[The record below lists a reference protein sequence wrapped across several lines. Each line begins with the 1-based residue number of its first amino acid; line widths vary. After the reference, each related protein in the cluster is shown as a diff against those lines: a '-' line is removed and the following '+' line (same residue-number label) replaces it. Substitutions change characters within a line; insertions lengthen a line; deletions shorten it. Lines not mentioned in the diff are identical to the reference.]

1 MGVWEGLSP
10 SSKDTYDCDVP
21 ECTNTAIM
29 VFLPA
34 FESPSGWS
42 GDKQEYDPK
51 LEIAY
56 VCIEHQSDRFKSAD
70 VIVPDDTW
78 QAICAVLDD
87 ANGFYEMFDDWEGV
101 PERMDR
107 MQEALLLLDK
117 VKRQGESNDSATS

>member
-10 SSKDTYDCDVP
+10 SSQYTCNVP

-34 FESPSGWS
+34 FESPGGWS
-42 GDKQEYDPK
+42 GDK
-51 LEIAY
+51 
-56 VCIEHQSDRFKSAD
+56 HQSDRFKPAD